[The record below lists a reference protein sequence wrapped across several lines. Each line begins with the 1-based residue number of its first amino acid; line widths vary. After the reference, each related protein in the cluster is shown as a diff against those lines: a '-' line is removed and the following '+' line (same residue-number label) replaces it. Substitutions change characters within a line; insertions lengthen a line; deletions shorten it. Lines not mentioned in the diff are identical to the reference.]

1 MDGLDGRQ
9 SQKKQR
15 TRAPPVFRANRF
27 WGLQR
32 QPTWELKA
40 VRCMAPPFKQ
50 SIAYCVVP
58 LALGACHLTLRL
70 CFKRSKKK
78 TGHSCWRES
87 RLACPLLISHAPPL
101 PPPIPSNRLFIFS
114 LLLFPN
120 LSHLPNLFK
129 TNTRTQHAPS
139 RTHTHTNF
147 FFSLHMPT
155 FFFSLPVSIF
165 HTHIHSRT
173 MPKRGWIWSAAI
185 WSVVVHFCNLT
196 RGRVG
201 S

>member
-1 MDGLDGRQ
+1 VLYG
-9 SQKKQR
+9 
-15 TRAPPVFRANRF
+15 
-27 WGLQR
+27 
-32 QPTWELKA
+32 
-40 VRCMAPPFKQ
+40 APPFKQ

-58 LALGACHLTLRL
+58 LTLGACHLTLRL

-139 RTHTHTNF
+139 RTHTRTDF

-155 FFFSLPVSIF
+155 FFFFSPCLYLSHPYTI
-165 HTHIHSRT
+165 
-173 MPKRGWIWSAAI
+173 
-185 WSVVVHFCNLT
+185 VVRYRNGDGF
-196 RGRVG
+196 GAPPYG
-201 S
+201 P